1 VTSHATL
8 APRGSSRRCSPDV
21 ACVSSRIEPN
31 LQWAAMSLVGL
42 EPNQTGSGVTQLT
55 TFLNS

>member
-1 VTSHATL
+1 MTSHATL

-31 LQWAAMSLVGL
+31 QQWAAMSLVGL
-42 EPNQTGSGVTQLT
+42 EPNQKGSGVTALHR
-55 TFLNS
+55 